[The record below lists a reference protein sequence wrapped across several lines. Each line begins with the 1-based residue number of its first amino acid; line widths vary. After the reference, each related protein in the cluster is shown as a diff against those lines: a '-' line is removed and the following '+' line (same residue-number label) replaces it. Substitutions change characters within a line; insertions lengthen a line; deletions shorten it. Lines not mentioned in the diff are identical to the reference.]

1 MRVTLFTVG
10 VAEMDEDDLFHGS
23 PVELQEALREYCNEQ
38 GLTKEF
44 VVDYVFHRDEDIE
57 EPEDGCD
64 EKAVKAWKEN
74 GLGAC
79 IDIVADYKEGRI
91 R

>member
-1 MRVTLFTVG
+1 M
-10 VAEMDEDDLFHGS
+10 
-23 PVELQEALREYCNEQ
+23 
-38 GLTKEF
+38 
-44 VVDYVFHRDEDIE
+44 VDYVFHRDEDIE

-64 EKAVKAWKEN
+64 EKAVKTWKEN

-79 IDIVADYKEGRI
+79 IDIVADFKEGRI

>member
-23 PVELQEALREYCNEQ
+23 PVELQEALREYCNER

-57 EPEDGCD
+57 EPECSCD
-64 EKAVKAWKEN
+64 KIETKEWKES

-79 IDIVADYKEGRI
+79 IDIVADFKEGRI